1 MFQCVLHKCH
11 YLNPC
16 IGRKNAIYTLGSIG
30 MNFDRALYFDRFLE
44 GNKEREKN
52 YSSYLIW

>member
-44 GNKEREKN
+44 GKKEREKK
-52 YSSYLIW
+52 L